1 MQRCLQ
7 DLYLPLARVTCVS
20 GVARDSHCVDKNLL
34 LSFNFPL
41 LGCQR
46 QGAVV
51 RSQRMSH
58 EQTRG
63 GTLRTDSAQHVT
75 PLRQRNHRV
84 HGSRTSCVLMCN
96 CCSRLR
102 RKLSIRARSSSLAVC
117 CGGKHDIPHRNN
129 GRLRP
134 TAHTTDAKHMRVTS
148 RQLVA
153 PSSPL
158 GCASPEFDPNCFQR
172 RAACWRRAAPCRC
185 RRTRASSA
193 ASLQPLPGSP
203 DRPRRGKTTATTSP
217 PPPPSH
223 HSTHRILD
231 TSQGGRFRVATH
243 APSAYSPAPHSG
255 AAPPRSSW
263 CTGRPCPAWT
273 RWCP

>member
-1 MQRCLQ
+1 
-7 DLYLPLARVTCVS
+7 
-20 GVARDSHCVDKNLL
+20 
-34 LSFNFPL
+34 
-41 LGCQR
+41 
-46 QGAVV
+46 
-51 RSQRMSH
+51 MSH

-134 TAHTTDAKHMRVTS
+134 TAHTTDAKHTRRVTS

-172 RAACWRRAAPCRC
+172 RAACLRRAAPCRC

-223 HSTHRILD
+223 HSTHRLFGHVARRPVPRRHPRTFSLFSSSAQRRRSTSIFLVYRSPMSCMDSMVSMTMPSISGMDRSGFGISVRPLD
-231 TSQGGRFRVATH
+231 RRATDAAANRADDGRLGYMMKMV
-243 APSAYSPAPHSG
+243 
-255 AAPPRSSW
+255 
-263 CTGRPCPAWT
+263 
-273 RWCP
+273 